1 MSRTP
6 SQRFTAIGI
15 LWLLV
20 LLIVGIVHVMVTGE
34 LPGNAEDRVPAGASA
49 PVKPRLAVAP

>member
-6 SQRFTAIGI
+6 SQRFALIGI

-34 LPGNAEDRVPAGASA
+34 LPGNAEDRVPVAQTPS
-49 PVKPRLAVAP
+49 VKP